1 MNDTDASVSEES
13 KRNDKKD
20 SEKNDREKNGYAYW
34 SARRKISE
42 ARLRQAVETSGMTL
56 YRIAKDSGIAY
67 QVLHRFAR
75 GERDLTLETAS
86 RLADYFGVR
95 LTRPRRPKKGG

>member
-1 MNDTDASVSEES
+1 MALQDD
-13 KRNDKKD
+13 
-20 SEKNDREKNGYAYW
+20 
-34 SARRKISE
+34 
-42 ARLRQAVETSGMTL
+42 LRQAVQNSGLSL
-56 YRIAKDSGIAY
+56 YAVAKGSGIAY

-86 RLADYFGVR
+86 KLADYFGMR